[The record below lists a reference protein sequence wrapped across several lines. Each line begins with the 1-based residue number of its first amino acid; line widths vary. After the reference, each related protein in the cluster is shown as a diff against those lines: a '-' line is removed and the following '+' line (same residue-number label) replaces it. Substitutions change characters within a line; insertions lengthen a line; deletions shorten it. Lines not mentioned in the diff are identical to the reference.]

1 MKYSGTSMAAP
12 NVANLAGKL
21 LALEPKLTV
30 AELIALIQAGA
41 EKSADGRINLLN
53 PKRSVERLKAR
64 KSS

>member
-1 MKYSGTSMAAP
+1 MAAP

-30 AELIALIQAGA
+30 AELIALIQEGA
-41 EKSADGRINLLN
+41 EKSSDGRINLLN
-53 PKRSVERLKAR
+53 PKRSVERLKTR